1 MSFRRRLK
9 GKQPPEGWELIEE
22 VVEDFE
28 QQMKDAVNEDTA
40 GKRRN
45 ETTWKITRIHWEKNR
60 FIYDL
65 MYNRKV
71 MSRELYDW
79 LVREKIADGALIA
92 KWRKPGYEILCS
104 LLAIQKGNHNFG
116 TTSHCRVPMRQRA
129 AQQRITPDVQ
139 TGCIC
144 CASGDGRFGGP
155 IWWNTPLE
163 EAEET
168 AEQNRALWG
177 QGEPEPE
184 PEPEER
190 QQQPPGGSGGE
201 EEEEEEAAAAARR
214 QAAAAGEEEEGPGA
228 SRKRPYEEDEEEE
241 MDDEVKK
248 RLAALRG

>member
-1 MSFRRRLK
+1 
-9 GKQPPEGWELIEE
+9 
-22 VVEDFE
+22 
-28 QQMKDAVNEDTA
+28 
-40 GKRRN
+40 
-45 ETTWKITRIHWEKNR
+45 
-60 FIYDL
+60 
-65 MYNRKV
+65 
-71 MSRELYDW
+71 
-79 LVREKIADGALIA
+79 
-92 KWRKPGYEILCS
+92 
-104 LLAIQKGNHNFG
+104 
-116 TTSHCRVPMRQRA
+116 MRQRA

-214 QAAAAGEEEEGPGA
+214 QAAAAGEEEGPGGPPAGCRAYTLERCRQPAFSPLPCGLPSPQPGILRCHASVAGA